1 MDREFNLLDEP
12 WIRVMLPDFT
22 QKELSLTDV
31 LLKAHE
37 IRDLAGEL
45 PAQDT
50 AVLRLLLAVLHTVFS
65 RSDENGDAYEIEEP
79 DEALRRWG
87 ALWNEGSFPEI
98 PVRRY
103 LEEQHDRFWLF
114 DPERPFFQVP
124 GIAGTDYT
132 AAKLNGALSESNNK
146 TRLFPPCAGEGKAA
160 LSYAEAARWLLF
172 INGYDDSSGKPTSA
186 NKSSSEQQLA
196 ANVSKNDKNENLG
209 TGWLGKIGAVCA
221 VGENL
226 FETLMLN
233 LVLLRDRHSCW
244 EEGCPVWER
253 ETPKAGERTEI
264 PLPNNQ
270 PELLTLQSRRL
281 LLKRED
287 GAVTGYTLLGGDF
300 FQRENA
306 FTEQMTVW
314 RTVTDKNKKITGFH
328 PKMHDK
334 SRQMWRDFAA
344 FAAHGEGKKRP
355 GIVDWAAILKEGG
368 LLPDDRLLRLRITG
382 VQYGD
387 KNSSIADE
395 FSDSMEFNAGLLTEA
410 GDVWQEL
417 ALIEIELCGKI
428 AQKVGQLADDLE
440 KASGG
445 GSAANHAKKRTKK
458 DTIEHA
464 RKHAMEQFYYRLD
477 MPFREWLRT
486 LDPGQGTPA
495 REERRKA
502 WRSKV
507 KTVAEKLGKEY
518 AEQAGEVAFTGRTLT
533 ENGKERRYS
542 APEAFNF
549 FRSDLNKIINGRDAE
564 Q

>member
-12 WIRVMLPDFT
+12 WIRVMLPNFT

-45 PAQDT
+45 PTQDT
-50 AVLRLLLAVLHTVFS
+50 AVLRLLLAVLHTVFF
-65 RSDENGDAYEIEEP
+65 RCDENSEDFEIEEP

-103 LEEQHDRFWLF
+103 LEEQRDRFWLF

-124 GIAGTDYT
+124 GIKGTDYA

-146 TRLFPPCAGEGKAA
+146 TRLFPSCAGEGKAA

-186 NKSSSEQQLA
+186 NKSSAEQQPA
-196 ANVSKNDKNENLG
+196 ANVSKNDKNEKLG
-209 TGWLGKIGAVCA
+209 TGWLGKIGPVYA

-226 FETLMLN
+226 FETLMFN
-233 LVLLRDRHSCW
+233 LVFLRDRYSCW
-244 EEGCPVWER
+244 KESKPVWER
-253 ETPKAGERTEI
+253 EKPKAGERTEI
-264 PLPNNQ
+264 PLPDNQ

-281 LLKRED
+281 LLKREG

-300 FQRENA
+300 FQREHA
-306 FTEQMTVW
+306 LAEQMTVW
-314 RTVTDKNKKITGFH
+314 KTVTDKRGKITGYQ

-344 FAAHGEGKKRP
+344 FAAQGEGKKRP
-355 GIVDWAAILKEGG
+355 GVVEWAAVLKEGG

-395 FSDSMEFNAGLLTEA
+395 FSDSLEFNAGLLTEA

-417 ALIEIELCGKI
+417 ALIEIELCGNVAWI
-428 AQKVGQLADDLE
+428 VGNLADDLE

-445 GSAANHAKKRTKK
+445 GGSAADR
-458 DTIEHA
+458 
-464 RKHAMEQFYYRLD
+464 AMEQFYYRLD
-477 MPFREWLRT
+477 VPFREWLRT

-495 REERRKA
+495 RDERRKA

-507 KTVAEKLGKEY
+507 KTIAAALGREY
-518 AEQAGEVAFTGRTLT
+518 LAQAGEAAFAGRTLT
-533 ENGKERRYS
+533 EDGKERRYS

-549 FRSDLNKIINGRDAE
+549 FIYRLNKIINGRDAE

>member
-31 LLKAHE
+31 LLEAHE

-65 RSDENGDAYEIEEP
+65 KSDENGDAYEIEEP

-103 LEEQHDRFWLF
+103 LEEQRGRFWLF

-172 INGYDDSSGKPTSA
+172 VNGYDDTSA
-186 NKSSSEQQLA
+186 KPKQKGLPSPGA
-196 ANVSKNDKNENLG
+196 
-209 TGWLGKIGAVCA
+209 GWLGKIGAVCS

-233 LVLLRDRHSCW
+233 LVLLRDRYSCW
-244 EEGCPVWER
+244 EDGWPVWER

-264 PLPNNQ
+264 PLPDNQ

-281 LLKRED
+281 LLKREG

-314 RTVTDKNKKITGFH
+314 RTVTDKNKKITGFQ
-328 PKMHDK
+328 PKRHDK

-344 FAAHGEGKKRP
+344 FAAQGEGKKRP
-355 GIVDWAAILKEGG
+355 GVVEWAAVLKEGC

-387 KNSSIADE
+387 KDFFITDE
-395 FSDSMEFNAGLLTEA
+395 FSDSLEFNAGLLTEA

-417 ALIEIELCGKI
+417 ALIEIELCGNVAWI
-428 AQKVGQLADDLE
+428 VGNLADDLE

-445 GSAANHAKKRTKK
+445 GGSAADR
-458 DTIEHA
+458 
-464 RKHAMEQFYYRLD
+464 AMEQFYYRLD
-477 MPFREWLRT
+477 VPFREWLRT

>member
-12 WIRVMLPDFT
+12 WIRVMLPNFT

-65 RSDENGDAYEIEEP
+65 RCDENGDAYEIEEP

-172 INGYDDSSGKPTSA
+172 VNGYDDTSA
-186 NKSSSEQQLA
+186 KPKQKGLPSPGA
-196 ANVSKNDKNENLG
+196 
-209 TGWLGKIGAVCA
+209 GWLGKIGAVCA

-233 LVLLRDRHSCW
+233 LVLLRDRYSCW
-244 EEGCPVWER
+244 EEGWPVWER

-264 PLPNNQ
+264 PLPDNQ

-281 LLKRED
+281 LLKREG

-300 FQRENA
+300 FRRENA

-314 RTVTDKNKKITGFH
+314 RTVTDKNKKITGFQ
-328 PKMHDK
+328 PKRHDK

-344 FAAHGEGKKRP
+344 FAAQGEGKKRP
-355 GIVDWAAILKEGG
+355 GVVEWAAVLKEGG

-387 KNSSIADE
+387 KDFFITDE
-395 FSDSMEFNAGLLTEA
+395 FSDSLEFNAGLLTEA

-428 AQKVGQLADDLE
+428 AWIVGNLADDLE

-445 GSAANHAKKRTKK
+445 GGSAAGR
-458 DTIEHA
+458 
-464 RKHAMEQFYYRLD
+464 AMEQFYYRLD
-477 MPFREWLRT
+477 VPFREWLRT

-495 REERRKA
+495 RDERRKA

-507 KTVAEKLGKEY
+507 KAIAAALGREY
-518 AEQAGEVAFTGRTLT
+518 LAQAGEAAFAGRTLT
-533 ENGKERRYS
+533 EDGKERRYS

-549 FRSDLNKIINGRDAE
+549 FIYRLNKIINGRDAE

>member
-45 PAQDT
+45 PTQDT
-50 AVLRLLLAVLHTVFS
+50 AVLRLLLAVLHTVFF
-65 RSDENGDAYEIEEP
+65 RCDENSEDFEIEEP

-103 LEEQHDRFWLF
+103 LEEQRDRFWLF

-124 GIAGTDYT
+124 GIKGTDYA

-146 TRLFPPCAGEGKAA
+146 TRLFPSCAGEGKAA

-186 NKSSSEQQLA
+186 NKSSAEQQPA
-196 ANVSKNDKNENLG
+196 ANVSKNDKNEKLG
-209 TGWLGKIGAVCA
+209 TGWLGKIGPVYA

-226 FETLMLN
+226 FETLMFN
-233 LVLLRDRHSCW
+233 LVFLRDRYSCW
-244 EEGCPVWER
+244 KESKPVWER
-253 ETPKAGERTEI
+253 EKPKAGERTEI
-264 PLPNNQ
+264 PLPDNQ

-281 LLKRED
+281 LLKREG

-306 FTEQMTVW
+306 LAEQMTVW
-314 RTVTDKNKKITGFH
+314 KTVTDKRGKITGYQ

-344 FAAHGEGKKRP
+344 FAAQGEGKKRP
-355 GIVDWAAILKEGG
+355 GVVEWAAVLKEGC

-395 FSDSMEFNAGLLTEA
+395 FSDSLEFNAGLLTEA

-417 ALIEIELCGKI
+417 ALIEIELCGNVAWI
-428 AQKVGQLADDLE
+428 VGNLADDLE

-445 GSAANHAKKRTKK
+445 GGSAADR
-458 DTIEHA
+458 
-464 RKHAMEQFYYRLD
+464 AMEQFYYRLD
-477 MPFREWLRT
+477 VPFREWLRT

-495 REERRKA
+495 RDERRKA

-507 KTVAEKLGKEY
+507 KTIAAALGKEY
-518 AEQAGEVAFTGRTLT
+518 MAQAGEAAFAGRMLT
-533 ENGKERRYS
+533 EDGKERRYS

-549 FRSDLNKIINGRDAE
+549 FIYRLNKIINGRDAE

>member
-12 WIRVMLPDFT
+12 WIRGMLPDFT
-22 QKELSLTDV
+22 QKELSLTNV

-65 RSDENGDAYEIEEP
+65 RCDENGDAYEIEEP

-114 DPERPFFQVP
+114 DTERPFFQVP

-233 LVLLRDRHSCW
+233 LVLLRDRYSCW
-244 EEGCPVWER
+244 EEGWPVWER

-281 LLKRED
+281 LLKREG

-306 FTEQMTVW
+306 FTEQMTAW
-314 RTVTDKNKKITGFH
+314 ITNAGSGQSTKYQ
-328 PKMHDK
+328 PKVHDK

-344 FAAHGEGKKRP
+344 FAAQGEGKKRP
-355 GIVDWAAILKEGG
+355 GVVDWAAILKEGG

-395 FSDSMEFNAGLLTEA
+395 FSDSMEFNAGLLIEA

-428 AQKVGQLADDLE
+428 AWIVGNLANDLE

-445 GSAANHAKKRTKK
+445 GGSASNRAKKRAKK

-464 RKHAMEQFYYRLD
+464 RKHAVEQFYYRLD
-477 MPFREWLRT
+477 VPFREWLRT

-518 AEQAGEVAFTGRTLT
+518 AEQAGEAAFAGRMLT
-533 ENGKERRYS
+533 EDGKERRYS
-542 APEAFNF
+542 APEAFNRF
-549 FRSDLNKIINGRDAE
+549 MDSLNKIINGRDAE

>member
-12 WIRVMLPDFT
+12 WIMVMLPDFT

-65 RSDENGDAYEIEEP
+65 RCDENGDAYEIEEP
-79 DEALRRWG
+79 DEALRKWG
-87 ALWNEGSFPEI
+87 ALWNEGSFPET

-124 GIAGTDYT
+124 GIKGTDYA

-146 TRLFPPCAGEGKAA
+146 TRLFPSCAGEGKAA

-186 NKSSSEQQLA
+186 NKSSAEQQPA
-196 ANVSKNDKNENLG
+196 ANVSKNDKNEKLG
-209 TGWLGKIGAVCA
+209 TGWLGKIGPVYA

-226 FETLMLN
+226 FETLMFN
-233 LVLLRDRHSCW
+233 LVFLRDRYSCW
-244 EEGCPVWER
+244 KESKPVWER
-253 ETPKAGERTEI
+253 EKPKAGERTEI
-264 PLPNNQ
+264 PLPDNQ

-281 LLKRED
+281 LLKREG

-306 FTEQMTVW
+306 LAEQMTVW
-314 RTVTDKNKKITGFH
+314 KTVTDKRGKITGYQ

-344 FAAHGEGKKRP
+344 FAAQGEGKKRP
-355 GIVDWAAILKEGG
+355 GVVEWAAVLKEGG

-395 FSDSMEFNAGLLTEA
+395 FSDSLEFNAGLLTEA

-417 ALIEIELCGKI
+417 ALIEIELCGNVAWI
-428 AQKVGQLADDLE
+428 VGNLADDLE

-445 GSAANHAKKRTKK
+445 GGSAADR
-458 DTIEHA
+458 
-464 RKHAMEQFYYRLD
+464 AMEQFYYRLD
-477 MPFREWLRT
+477 VPFREWLRT

-495 REERRKA
+495 RDERRKA

-507 KTVAEKLGKEY
+507 KTIAAALGKEY
-518 AEQAGEVAFTGRTLT
+518 MAQAGEAAFAGRTLT
-533 ENGKERRYS
+533 EDGKERRYS

-549 FRSDLNKIINGRDAE
+549 FIYRLNKIINGRDAE

>member
-1 MDREFNLLDEP
+1 MEREFNLLDEP

-45 PAQDT
+45 STQDT

-65 RSDENGDAYEIEEP
+65 RCDENGEDFEIEEP

-87 ALWNEGSFPEI
+87 ALWNGGSFPEI

-103 LEEQHDRFWLF
+103 LEEQHDSFWLF

-124 GIAGTDYT
+124 GIKGTDYT

-172 INGYDDSSGKPTSA
+172 INGYDDTSAKPTSD
-186 NKSSSEQQLA
+186 NRSSAEQQPA
-196 ANVSKNDKNENLG
+196 ANVSKNDKNEKLG
-209 TGWLGKIGAVCA
+209 TGWLGKIGPVYA

-233 LVLLRDRHSCW
+233 LVFLRDRYSCW
-244 EEGCPVWER
+244 KESKPVWEC
-253 ETPKAGERTEI
+253 EKPKAGERI
-264 PLPNNQ
+264 KISPPNNQ

-281 LLKRED
+281 LLKREG

-306 FTEQMTVW
+306 FTEQMTAW
-314 RTVTDKNKKITGFH
+314 ITNAGSGQSTKYQ
-328 PKMHDK
+328 PKAHDK

-344 FAAHGEGKKRP
+344 FAAQGEGKKRP
-355 GIVDWAAILKEGG
+355 GVVDWAAILKDRG
-368 LLPDDRLLRLRITG
+368 LLPDDSLIRLRITG

-395 FSDSMEFNAGLLTEA
+395 FSDSMEFNAGLLIKA

-417 ALIEIELCGKI
+417 ALIEIKLCGKI

-445 GSAANHAKKRTKK
+445 GSAANRAKKRAKK

-477 MPFREWLRT
+477 VPFREWLRT
-486 LDPGQGTPA
+486 LDPGQGTLS
-495 REERRKA
+495 RDERREA

-507 KTVAEKLGKEY
+507 KAIAVTLGKEY
-518 AEQAGEVAFTGRTLT
+518 MAQAGEAAFIGRTLT
-533 ENGKERRYS
+533 TEDGKQHRYS
-542 APEAFNF
+542 APKAFNF
-549 FRSDLNKIINGRDAE
+549 FISSLNKIMNGRDAE

>member
-1 MDREFNLLDEP
+1 MDREFNLMDEP

-132 AAKLNGALSESNNK
+132 AAKLNGALSESGNK
-146 TRLFPPCAGEGKAA
+146 TRLFPPCAGEVKGT

-172 INGYDDSSGKPTSA
+172 VNGYDDTSA
-186 NKSSSEQQLA
+186 KPKQKGLPSPGA
-196 ANVSKNDKNENLG
+196 
-209 TGWLGKIGAVCA
+209 GWLGKIGAVYA
-221 VGENL
+221 VGDNL

-233 LVLLRDRHSCW
+233 LTFLMDGKLCW
-244 EEGCPVWER
+244 EEGVPVWES

-264 PLPNNQ
+264 PLPDNQ

-281 LLKRED
+281 LLKREG

-300 FQRENA
+300 FPRENA
-306 FTEQMTVW
+306 FAEQMTVW
-314 RTVTDKNKKITGFH
+314 RPITDKNRQITGYQ
-328 PKMHDK
+328 PKRHDK

-344 FAAHGEGKKRP
+344 FAAQDEGGKRP
-355 GIVDWAAILKEGG
+355 GVVEWAAVLKNNR
-368 LLPDDRLLRLRITG
+368 LLPKNSLLRLRITG

-387 KNSSIADE
+387 KDFFITDE
-395 FSDSMEFNAGLLTEA
+395 FSDSLEFNAGLLTDA
-410 GDVWQEL
+410 GRVWQKF
-417 ALIEIELCGKI
+417 ALVEIELCGKI
-428 AQKVGQLADDLE
+428 ARIVGDLADDLE

-445 GSAANHAKKRTKK
+445 GGSAASR
-458 DTIEHA
+458 A
-464 RKHAMEQFYYRLD
+464 REQFYYRLD
-477 MPFREWLRT
+477 VPFREWLRT

-495 REERRKA
+495 RDERRKA
-502 WRSKV
+502 WRLKV
-507 KTVAEKLGKEY
+507 KAIAAALGKEY
-518 AEQAGEVAFTGRTLT
+518 MAQAGEAAFAGRTLT
-533 ENGKERRYS
+533 EDGKERRYS

-549 FRSDLNKIINGRDAE
+549 FIYRLNKIINGRDAE

>member
-31 LLKAHE
+31 LLRAHE

-87 ALWNEGSFPEI
+87 ALWNEGSFPET

-124 GIAGTDYT
+124 GIKGTDYA

-146 TRLFPPCAGEGKAA
+146 TRLFPSCAGEGKAA

-186 NKSSSEQQLA
+186 NKSSAEQQPA
-196 ANVSKNDKNENLG
+196 ANVSKNDKNEKLG
-209 TGWLGKIGAVCA
+209 TGWLGKIGPVYA

-226 FETLMLN
+226 FETLMFN
-233 LVLLRDRHSCW
+233 LVFLRDRYSCW
-244 EEGCPVWER
+244 EEGWPVWER
-253 ETPKAGERTEI
+253 EMPKAGERTEI
-264 PLPNNQ
+264 PLPDNQ

-281 LLKRED
+281 LLKREG

-306 FTEQMTVW
+306 FAEQMTVW
-314 RTVTDKNKKITGFH
+314 KTVTDKREKITGYQ

-344 FAAHGEGKKRP
+344 FAAQGEGKKRP
-355 GIVDWAAILKEGG
+355 GVVEWAAILKEGG

-395 FSDSMEFNAGLLTEA
+395 FSDSLEFNAGLLTEA

-417 ALIEIELCGKI
+417 ALIEIELCGNVAWI
-428 AQKVGQLADDLE
+428 VGNLADDLE

-445 GSAANHAKKRTKK
+445 GGSAADR
-458 DTIEHA
+458 
-464 RKHAMEQFYYRLD
+464 AMEQFYYRLD
-477 MPFREWLRT
+477 VPFREWLRT

-495 REERRKA
+495 RDERRKA

-507 KTVAEKLGKEY
+507 KTIAAALGREY
-518 AEQAGEVAFTGRTLT
+518 MAQAGEAAFAGRTLT
-533 ENGKERRYS
+533 EDGKERRYS

-549 FRSDLNKIINGRDAE
+549 FIYRLNKIMNGRDAE

>member
-103 LEEQHDRFWLF
+103 LEEQRGRFWLF

-172 INGYDDSSGKPTSA
+172 VNGYDDTSA
-186 NKSSSEQQLA
+186 KPKQKGQPSPGA
-196 ANVSKNDKNENLG
+196 
-209 TGWLGKIGAVCA
+209 GWLGKIGAVCA

-233 LVLLRDRHSCW
+233 LVLLRDRYSCW
-244 EEGCPVWER
+244 EEGGPVWER

-264 PLPNNQ
+264 PLPDNQ

-281 LLKRED
+281 LLKREG

-314 RTVTDKNKKITGFH
+314 RTVTDKNKQITGFQ
-328 PKMHDK
+328 PKRHDK

-344 FAAHGEGKKRP
+344 FAAQGEGKKRP
-355 GIVDWAAILKEGG
+355 GVVEWAAVLKEGG

-387 KNSSIADE
+387 KDFFITDE
-395 FSDSMEFNAGLLTEA
+395 FSDSLEFNAGLLTEA

-428 AQKVGQLADDLE
+428 AWIVGNLADDLE

-445 GSAANHAKKRTKK
+445 GGSAADRAT
-458 DTIEHA
+458 
-464 RKHAMEQFYYRLD
+464 EQFYYRLD
-477 MPFREWLRT
+477 VPFREWLRT

-495 REERRKA
+495 RDERRKA

-507 KTVAEKLGKEY
+507 KTIAAALGKEY
-518 AEQAGEVAFTGRTLT
+518 MAQAGEAAFAGRMLT
-533 ENGKERRYS
+533 EDGKERRYS

-549 FRSDLNKIINGRDAE
+549 FIYRLNKIINGRDAE

>member
-45 PAQDT
+45 PTQDT
-50 AVLRLLLAVLHTVFS
+50 AVLRLLLAVLHTVFF
-65 RSDENGDAYEIEEP
+65 RCDENSEDFEIEEP

-103 LEEQHDRFWLF
+103 LEEQRDRFWLF

-124 GIAGTDYT
+124 GIKGTDYA

-146 TRLFPPCAGEGKAA
+146 TRLFPSCAGEGKAA

-186 NKSSSEQQLA
+186 NKSSAEQQPA
-196 ANVSKNDKNENLG
+196 ANVSKNDKNEKLG
-209 TGWLGKIGAVCA
+209 TGWLGKIGPVYA

-226 FETLMLN
+226 FETLMFN
-233 LVLLRDRHSCW
+233 LVFLRDRYSCW
-244 EEGCPVWER
+244 KESKPVWER
-253 ETPKAGERTEI
+253 EKPKAGERTEI
-264 PLPNNQ
+264 PLPDNQ

-281 LLKRED
+281 LLKREG

-314 RTVTDKNKKITGFH
+314 RTVTDKNKKITGFQ

-344 FAAHGEGKKRP
+344 FAAQGEGKKRP
-355 GIVDWAAILKEGG
+355 GVVEWAAILKEGG

-395 FSDSMEFNAGLLTEA
+395 FSDSLEFNAGLLTEA

-417 ALIEIELCGKI
+417 ALIEIELCGNVAWI
-428 AQKVGQLADDLE
+428 VGNLADDLE

-445 GSAANHAKKRTKK
+445 GGSAADR
-458 DTIEHA
+458 
-464 RKHAMEQFYYRLD
+464 AMEQFYYRLD
-477 MPFREWLRT
+477 VPFREWLRT

-495 REERRKA
+495 RDERRKA

-507 KTVAEKLGKEY
+507 KTIAAALGREY
-518 AEQAGEVAFTGRTLT
+518 MAQAGEAAFAGRTLT
-533 ENGKERRYS
+533 EDGKERRYS

-549 FRSDLNKIINGRDAE
+549 FIYRLNKIMNGRDAE

>member
-31 LLKAHE
+31 LLEAHE

-98 PVRRY
+98 TVRRY
-103 LEEQHDRFWLF
+103 LEEQRDRFWLF

-124 GIAGTDYT
+124 GIKGTDYA

-146 TRLFPPCAGEGKAA
+146 TRLFPSCAGEGKAA

-172 INGYDDSSGKPTSA
+172 VNGYDDTSA
-186 NKSSSEQQLA
+186 KPKQKGLPSPGA
-196 ANVSKNDKNENLG
+196 
-209 TGWLGKIGAVCA
+209 GWLGKIGAVCA

-233 LVLLRDRHSCW
+233 LVLLRDRYSCW
-244 EEGCPVWER
+244 KESKPVWER
-253 ETPKAGERTEI
+253 EKPKAGERTEI
-264 PLPNNQ
+264 PLPDNQ

-281 LLKRED
+281 LLKREG

-314 RTVTDKNKKITGFH
+314 RTVTDKNKKITGFQ

-344 FAAHGEGKKRP
+344 FAAQGEGKKRP
-355 GIVDWAAILKEGG
+355 GVVEWAAILKEGG

-395 FSDSMEFNAGLLTEA
+395 FSDSLEFNAGLLTEA

-417 ALIEIELCGKI
+417 ALIEIELCGNVAWI
-428 AQKVGQLADDLE
+428 VGNLADDLE

-445 GSAANHAKKRTKK
+445 GGSAADR
-458 DTIEHA
+458 
-464 RKHAMEQFYYRLD
+464 AMEQFYYRLD
-477 MPFREWLRT
+477 VPFREWLRT

-495 REERRKA
+495 RDERRKA

-507 KTVAEKLGKEY
+507 KTIAAALGREY
-518 AEQAGEVAFTGRTLT
+518 MAQAGEAAFAGRTLT
-533 ENGKERRYS
+533 EDGKERRYS

-549 FRSDLNKIINGRDAE
+549 FIYRLNKIMNGRDAE